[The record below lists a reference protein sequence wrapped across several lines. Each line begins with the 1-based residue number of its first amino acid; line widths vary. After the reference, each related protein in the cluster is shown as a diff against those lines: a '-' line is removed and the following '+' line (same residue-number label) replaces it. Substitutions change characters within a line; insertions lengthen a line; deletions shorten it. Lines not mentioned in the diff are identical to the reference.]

1 MKKSLLILSA
11 AMLASGAATAA
22 SSPKTVTFSASSLKA
37 PSVATSHNVRANA
50 AGETPYLVYSK
61 AGEPVSAYTL
71 NNLPSRC
78 TVYLATEMSV
88 ADQQPYIGADITA
101 VNVMA
106 GSSANNGNFPIS
118 RVLAFVT
125 DDLGK
130 VPTDRTVGTIDTTP
144 FSVTSIQLD
153 NPVTITGEK
162 PLYFGYFMSVST
174 QCYFMPTD
182 CVPTDPTVRNLM
194 VGVANKVSD
203 VPSYTN
209 YSDQEP
215 GSLCISINIS
225 GDNLP
230 ENVGTMTGIDL
241 PFYMSDAISYDINI
255 KNLGVNNLTSA
266 SVKTEISNG
275 KVYESKVD
283 FDQPI
288 VPGSTQT
295 VTISG
300 IPNEEEGI
308 FELTSTLVQVNGVD
322 IANPVSLTSAYGS
335 YANGYD
341 RRPVIEEGT
350 GTWCGFCPRGIVMME
365 YLKKN
370 YPDWIRIAVHVS
382 DRMSVNSYSGWVN
395 QFSGGNAPVAVTNR
409 VIETPV
415 AGAYDEY
422 YKPIYDAVTE
432 YPAYAKVTLAKAI
445 CSEDGKKVS
454 ISSTTEVACD
464 VNVPHMLSFVIVED
478 HVGPYGQSNYYAGGG
493 YGPLEGW
500 EKKGDKVETYFDDV
514 ARAINSYPGI
524 EGSLPEV
531 LEAGKTYDYSLDM
544 SLSNVKNTWFRV
556 IALITNAAT
565 GEIMNADEMVVYKDN
580 GAGVEGVVSDS
591 NIEIKA
597 GNGEILVTGA
607 QNVAVYTLDGR
618 RVNNANLPA
627 GVYFVN
633 ADGKSAKVLVK

>member
-230 ENVGTMTGIDL
+230 ENVGTMTGIDV
-241 PFYMSDAISYDINI
+241 PFYMMSDEISYGINI
-255 KNLGVNNLTSA
+255 KNQGVNDLTSA
-266 SVKTEISNG
+266 FVKTEISNG
-275 KVYESKVD
+275 KVYEAKID

-288 VPGSTQT
+288 APGSTQT

-300 IPNEEEGI
+300 IPNDDEGI
-308 FELTSTLVQVNGVD
+308 FELTSTLLKVNDVD
-322 IANPVSLTSAYGS
+322 MSESVSLTSS
-335 YANGYD
+335 YAYYQNGYT
-341 RRPVIEEGT
+341 RKPVIEEGT
-350 GTWCGFCPRGIVMME
+350 GTWCQWCPSGIVMME
-365 YLKKN
+365 TIAKS
-370 YPDWIRIAVHVS
+370 YPDWIRIAVHQG
-382 DRMSVNSYSGWVN
+382 DRMAI
-395 QFSGGNAPVAVTNR
+395 NAYQGFINDYIPGFPYAVANRNLGVYPTAVTNATYKEMDE
-409 VIETPV
+409 IFD
-415 AGAYDEY
+415 AHKAYIKVSFD
-422 YKPIYDAVTE
+422 DVT
-432 YPAYAKVTLAKAI
+432 
-445 CSEDGKKVS
+445 CSEDQKEVS
-454 ISSTTEVACD
+454 ISSSTEVACD
-464 VNVPHMLSFVIVED
+464 VQIPHMLSFVIVED
-478 HVGPYGQSNYYAGGG
+478 KVGPYGQKNAYSGGSNGAMG
-493 YGPLEGW
+493 GW
-500 EKKGDKVETYFDDV
+500 ENKSNPAETYYDEV
-514 ARAINSYPGI
+514 ARAITNYPGI
-524 EGSLPEV
+524 QGSLPEI
-531 LEAGKTYDYSLDM
+531 LEVGKTYNYDLTM

-556 IALITNAAT
+556 IALVTNAVT

-591 NIEIKA
+591 NIEIKS
-597 GNGEILVTGA
+597 GNGEIIVTGA
-607 QNVAVYTLDGR
+607 ENVAVYTLDGR

-627 GVYFVN
+627 GVYLVN

>member
-1 MKKSLLILSA
+1 MKKSLLLLSA

-50 AGETPYLVYSK
+50 GGETPYLVYSK

-162 PLYFGYFMSVST
+162 PLYFGYFMSMST

-266 SVKTEISNG
+266 FVKTEISNG

-308 FELTSTLVQVNGVD
+308 FELTSTLLKVNDVD
-322 IANPVSLTSAYGS
+322 VPDPVSLTSSFGS
-335 YANGYD
+335 YANGYP
-341 RRPVIEEGT
+341 RRPVIEEAT
-350 GTWCGFCPRGIVMME
+350 GTWCGYCPRGIVMME
-365 YLKKN
+365 FLKKK
-370 YPDWIRIAVHVS
+370 YPDWIRIAVHSS
-382 DRMSVNSYSGWVN
+382 DRMSISGYAGWIN
-395 QFSGGNAPVAVTNR
+395 DFPGQGSAPLAWTNR
-409 VIETPV
+409 MIETPV
-415 AGAYDEY
+415 AGAIDEY
-422 YKPIYDAVTE
+422 YKPIYDYCTQ
-432 YPAYAKVTLAKAI
+432 YPAYAKITMTPV
-445 CSEDGKKVS
+445 CSEDKTQVN
-454 ISSTTEVACD
+454 ISSITEVACD
-464 VNVPHMLSFVIVED
+464 VSTQHMLSFVIVED
-478 HVGPYGQSNYYAGGG
+478 EVGPYGQSNYYDGGSLG
-493 YGPLEGW
+493 SMGGW
-500 EKKGDKVETYFDDV
+500 ESKGDPVATYYDEV
-514 ARAINSYPGI
+514 ARAITSYPGI
-524 EGSLPEV
+524 QGSLPEMM
-531 LEAGKTYDYSLDM
+531 EAGKTYKYDLTM
-544 SLSNVKNTWFRV
+544 SLANVKNSWFRL
-556 IALITNAAT
+556 IGLITNAAT
-565 GEIMNADEMVVYKDN
+565 GEIMNAEEITVYKDN

-627 GVYFVN
+627 GVYLVN

>member
-1 MKKSLLILSA
+1 MKKSLLLLSA
-11 AMLASGAATAA
+11 AMLASGGALAA
-22 SSPKTVTFSASSLKA
+22 SPQETVTFSASSLKA
-37 PSVATSHNVRANA
+37 PSAATSQKVRANA
-50 AGETPYLVYSK
+50 GEAPYLVYSK
-61 AGEPVSAYTL
+61 AGEPEACYTL

-78 TVYLATEMSV
+78 TVYLATEMTV
-88 ADQQPYIGADITA
+88 ADQQPYIGAEITS

-106 GSSANNGNFPIS
+106 GSSTTNGNFPIS

-125 DDLGK
+125 DDLSK

-144 FSVTSIQLD
+144 FAVTSIQLD
-153 NPVTITGEK
+153 NPVTITGDK
-162 PLYFGYFMSVST
+162 PLYFGYFMSYST
-174 QCYFMPTD
+174 ACYFMPTD

-194 VGVANKVSD
+194 VGVANKASD

-215 GSLCISINIS
+215 GSLCISINIT

-230 ENVGTMTGIDL
+230 ENTGTMTGIDV
-241 PFYMSDAISYDINI
+241 PFYMMSDEISYDINI
-255 KNLGVNNLTSA
+255 KNQGVNNLTSA
-266 SVKTEISNG
+266 FVKTEISNG
-275 KVYESKVD
+275 KVYEAKID
-283 FDQPI
+283 LDEPI
-288 VPGSTQT
+288 APGSTQT
-295 VTISG
+295 VTVSG
-300 IPNEEEGI
+300 IPNDDEGI

-322 IANPVSLTSAYGS
+322 LANPVSLTSTYGS
-335 YANGYD
+335 YANGYA

-350 GTWCGFCPRGIVMME
+350 GTWCGYCPRGIVMME
-365 YLKKN
+365 YLKKH

-395 QFSGGNAPVAVTNR
+395 QFSGGSAPVAVTNR

-415 AGAYDEY
+415 VGAYDEY

-432 YPAYAKVTLAKAI
+432 YPAYAKVTLTKAI
-445 CSEDGKKVS
+445 CSEDGNKVS

-464 VNVPHMLSFVIVED
+464 VNIPHMLSFVIVED
-478 HVGPYGQSNYYAGGG
+478 KVGPYGQSNYYAGGS
-493 YGPLEGW
+493 YGPMEGW
-500 EKKGDKVETYFDDV
+500 ENKSSTAQTYFDDV

-565 GEIMNADEMVVYKDN
+565 GEIMNADEMVAYKDN
-580 GAGVEGVVSDS
+580 GAGVE
-591 NIEIKA
+591 A
-597 GNGEILVTGA
+597 
-607 QNVAVYTLDGR
+607 
-618 RVNNANLPA
+618 
-627 GVYFVN
+627 
-633 ADGKSAKVLVK
+633 